1 MVEISIGTAL
11 VAIGAGLSIGI
22 AGSLSGLGQGQVAAT
37 SVGAV
42 AEKPGMFA
50 QGIVFTALPE
60 TQAIYGFLIGLLLIV
75 FSGMM
80 SGKAVQTNFG
90 ILAIGAGLAV
100 GIAAAGSA
108 LGQANAAS
116 ASVGAVVEEP
126 GMFAQGIV
134 FSALPE
140 TQAIYGF
147 LIALLL
153 IVFSGVMAG

>member
-1 MVEISIGTAL
+1 MVEISLGAAL
-11 VAIGAGLSIGI
+11 VAIGAGLAIGI

-42 AEKPGMFA
+42 AERKEFFS
-50 QGIVFTALPE
+50 QGIIFTALPE

-80 SGKAVQTNFG
+80 SGQAVQTNFG
-90 ILAIGAGLAV
+90 ILAIGAGLAIGV
-100 GIAAAGSA
+100 AAAGSS

-126 GMFAQGIV
+126 EMFSQGVV
-134 FSALPE
+134 FTALPE

-153 IVFSGVMAG
+153 IVFSGVMG

>member
-1 MVEISIGTAL
+1 MVEISLGTGL
-11 VAIGAGLSIGI
+11 VAIGAGLAIGI

-42 AEKPGMFA
+42 AESPGMFA
-50 QGIVFTALPE
+50 RGIVFTALPE

-80 SGKAVQTNFG
+80 GGKVVQTNFG

-100 GIAAAGSA
+100 GVAAAGSA
-108 LGQANAAS
+108 LGQSLAAS

-126 GMFAQGIV
+126 TMFARGIV

>member
-1 MVEISIGTAL
+1 MVAISLGTGL
-11 VAIGAGLSIGI
+11 VAIGAGLAIGI

-37 SVGAV
+37 AVGAV
-42 AEKPGMFA
+42 AERSEMFS

-80 SGKAVQTNFG
+80 SGQAVQTNFG

-100 GIAAAGSA
+100 GVAAAGSA

-126 GMFAQGIV
+126 GMFSQGIV

-153 IVFSGVMAG
+153 IVFSGVMGA